1 MVPFLLGQR
10 SDAVDVGQPRG
21 EIGKI
26 DLFFKMMVDDDLP
39 AGPELALELAQ
50 KPALHGWLAAAA
62 GNAFLFGQ
70 SAHNVSKIRHPAG
83 NPFALV
89 GPGEARLSEKRKPIL
104 VVDDDDAIRT
114 MVERVLRREQFE
126 VESARDGF
134 EAIEKLTRNDY
145 ATVLLDLMMPRVDGH
160 GVLRFL
166 EQHPAP
172 APVIVMT
179 ANMQGGSEAAE
190 ARPVFRVLSKPF
202 DISQLIE
209 HVRQCAEDEVP
220 V

>member
-1 MVPFLLGQR
+1 
-10 SDAVDVGQPRG
+10 
-21 EIGKI
+21 
-26 DLFFKMMVDDDLP
+26 
-39 AGPELALELAQ
+39 
-50 KPALHGWLAAAA
+50 
-62 GNAFLFGQ
+62 
-70 SAHNVSKIRHPAG
+70 
-83 NPFALV
+83 
-89 GPGEARLSEKRKPIL
+89 
-104 VVDDDDAIRT
+104 

-166 EQHPAP
+166 EEQHPSP
-172 APVIVMT
+172 VPVIVMT
-179 ANMQGGSEAAE
+179 ANMQGGSDAAE
-190 ARPVFRVLSKPF
+190 AKPVFRVLSKPF

-209 HVRQCAEDEVP
+209 HVRQCANDEVL